1 MAWLGGPFSSAYSCG
16 RDERL
21 DCGVATGMVRVGQI
35 LFVNSEPKS
44 EILTIPD
51 APGFALTLNR
61 EALLK
66 SEVTQ

>member
-1 MAWLGGPFSSAYSCG
+1 
-16 RDERL
+16 
-21 DCGVATGMVRVGQI
+21 MVRVGQI
-35 LFVNSEPKS
+35 LFVNPEPKS